1 MQKNKGSEIMS
12 CKNCDF
18 ARRACNEEYVG
29 CAYWENKRQGDYDIG
44 EDPMTDNEVMDK
56 LNINSFSTGWVY
68 LNRYPEQ
75 EKAPDSTVAY
85 NMMTNGVI
93 CFKKSFS
100 CNKFKMRT

>member
-1 MQKNKGSEIMS
+1 M
-12 CKNCDF
+12 NCENCAF
-18 ARRACNEEYVG
+18 ARRACNEEYIG
-29 CAYWENKRQGDYDIG
+29 CSYWEGERQGNIYNLK
-44 EDPMTDNEVMDK
+44 PPKSDNEIMDE

-75 EKAPDSTVAY
+75 EKAPDSTASY

-100 CNKFKMRT
+100 CNKFEMRT